1 MTRRGAAWA
10 MLTLLT
16 LGGLL
21 SVYQLLFS
29 VWMTAYPHVDTDA
42 WHTRF
47 YERLAITIV
56 IGFFWS
62 ILAVWLFRHRRRVA
76 G

>member
-1 MTRRGAAWA
+1 MVLIP

-29 VWMTAYPHVDTDA
+29 VWMTAYPHVDTGA
-42 WHTRF
+42 WRTRF

-62 ILAVWLFRHRRRVA
+62 TLAVWRFRHRRRVA
-76 G
+76 FLRH